1 MLRFIFYMWF
11 NGVLNVLFYCYNF
24 LGVFIENVCIVK
36 LFIIIIKGYCFG
48 EKVILLLMV
57 IGF

>member
-1 MLRFIFYMWF
+1 MFYFVVIIFWDF
-11 NGVLNVLFYCYNF
+11 
-24 LGVFIENVCIVK
+24 FIEYVIIVK